1 MKEISFKVKVKFP
14 LLQRAQS
21 MVCECE
27 SVLSCEERG
36 KRKREGGPVWDER
49 REEEQT
55 HGAGG
60 GKGREC

>member
-1 MKEISFKVKVKFP
+1 MSECCNPSE
-14 LLQRAQS
+14 LRAEFQQYFI
-21 MVCECE
+21 
-27 SVLSCEERG
+27 LSCEERG